1 MQMISSNFLKVGISS
16 KKIVLVF
23 DWAWYL
29 FGTQYNWLIIGHV
42 HYIYLVHLYRECIKS
57 TVV

>member
-23 DWAWYL
+23 DWAWTFL
-29 FGTQYNWLIIGHV
+29 EPITTG
-42 HYIYLVHLYRECIKS
+42 
-57 TVV
+57 